1 MAESSSLKES
11 AKGSATEHID
21 VRPDQPD
28 DADTLLSK
36 REQVKAMLRIDL
48 RVTVVTG
55 VMFCISL
62 MDRTNLGVAAI
73 AG

>member
-1 MAESSSLKES
+1 MADFHSSKEPAIECVDIVLPKDHLDS
-11 AKGSATEHID
+11 
-21 VRPDQPD
+21 
-28 DADTLLSK
+28 TLTV
-36 REQVKAMLRIDL
+36 REQRNALRLIDL

-62 MDRTNLGVAAI
+62 MDRTNLGIASI

>member
-1 MAESSSLKES
+1 MAELHSSKEPAIEFIHVVLPTDHLDS
-11 AKGSATEHID
+11 
-21 VRPDQPD
+21 
-28 DADTLLSK
+28 TLTL
-36 REQVKAMLRIDL
+36 REQRNALRLIDL

-62 MDRTNLGVAAI
+62 MDRTNLGIASI